1 MSVGSVF
8 AIVLNWNAYQDT
20 SDCLDS
26 LVEISYDDL
35 RIVVVDNGSKD
46 GSGNKIE
53 EEYPS
58 TEVIYN
64 QSNLGFTGG
73 MNTGIEFA
81 LENKADYIWVLNNDI
96 TFSNQPEIVNSLT
109 QPLELNEDI
118 KMSSPLILE
127 SGTDN
132 ILFLN
137 GEISML
143 TGNVTHSDQ
152 FLSLSELNIQNQ
164 QLSTEHIPLACAMID
179 ASLFNEIGILDDRYF
194 LYFEDVD
201 FSIRAKLSGHKLI
214 TIPTVIIEHKV
225 SRSAGNNLDP
235 LYSYYATRNRI
246 LLFRKVREIPLSTF
260 LIGYSY
266 WILLL
271 LGNRIVNRRIK
282 SIQALAQGIIDG
294 GMNRSGRGPYP

>member
-1 MSVGSVF
+1 
-8 AIVLNWNAYQDT
+8 
-20 SDCLDS
+20 
-26 LVEISYDDL
+26 
-35 RIVVVDNGSKD
+35 
-46 GSGNKIE
+46 
-53 EEYPS
+53 
-58 TEVIYN
+58 
-64 QSNLGFTGG
+64 
-73 MNTGIEFA
+73 
-81 LENKADYIWVLNNDI
+81 
-96 TFSNQPEIVNSLT
+96 
-109 QPLELNEDI
+109 
-118 KMSSPLILE
+118 
-127 SGTDN
+127 
-132 ILFLN
+132 
-137 GEISML
+137 ML

-214 TIPTVIIEHKV
+214 TIPTVIIEHKL

>member
-194 LYFEDVD
+194 YIL
-201 FSIRAKLSGHKLI
+201 KMLI
-214 TIPTVIIEHKV
+214 SQYVLNYQDI
-225 SRSAGNNLDP
+225 N
-235 LYSYYATRNRI
+235 
-246 LLFRKVREIPLSTF
+246 
-260 LIGYSY
+260 
-266 WILLL
+266 
-271 LGNRIVNRRIK
+271 
-282 SIQALAQGIIDG
+282 
-294 GMNRSGRGPYP
+294 